1 MDDVSCPAAPVKVVS
16 DALGYGQAEVELC
29 RFVESAAQAVVV
41 DRRLS
46 DDGAHDRYQGF
57 PQRGKQAVHRRRR
70 HAFICDI
77 DQRVSD
83 VSIGREK
90 VRILAAKID
99 SLFEER
105 PHGGEVVCRPGAR
118 PSIIRGG
125 PERAGARDIFCA
137 NFDRPFEVASRH
149 AYQARVVRI
158 SGEGVGMGLGRVE
171 QLTEVRVDRLFVYE
185 LADSGALAGPCN
197 GPVFRHVGG
206 VIPAEQRPR
215 GPEIVHLEQA
225 ALEFRQLGF
234 GRLSV
239 AQDSAGLARPCP
251 CVNAHL
257 GAADTF
263 GGCQLESPRLNLSP
277 RPWHR
282 WAVTLSRMCCDAR
295 PGPRRQS
302 TTAMS
307 RWCSSVRVD
316 CAGGKCLVMR
326 ACS

>member
-1 MDDVSCPAAPVKVVS
+1 MRLATDSPKSSCAGSSKVPRRQSSSIDGCPAMARTIGTRAS
-16 DALGYGQAEVELC
+16 L
-29 RFVESAAQAVVV
+29 SAAN
-41 DRRLS
+41 RLL
-46 DDGAHDRYQGF
+46 
-57 PQRGKQAVHRRRR
+57 HRRRR

-90 VRILAAKID
+90 IRILAAEID
-99 SLFEER
+99 SLFQER

-125 PERAGARDIFCA
+125 PERAGARDIFCG
-137 NFDRPFEVASRH
+137 NFDRPFEVAPRH
-149 AYQARVVRI
+149 ADQARVVRI
-158 SGEGVGMGLGRVE
+158 SGEGVGMGLERVE

-185 LADSGALAGPCN
+185 LADSGALAGPRN
-197 GPVFRHVGG
+197 SPVFRHVGG
-206 VIPAEQRPR
+206 VIPAKQRTR
-215 GPEIVHLEQA
+215 GPEVVHLEQA
-225 ALEFRQLGF
+225 ALELRELGF

-239 AQDSAGLARPCP
+239 AQDSAGPGRPCP

-263 GGCQLESPRLNLSP
+263 GRCQMESPRLNLLP

-282 WAVTLSRMCCDAR
+282 SAVTLSRMCSDAR
-295 PGPRRQS
+295 PGPSRQS
-302 TTAMS
+302 TTALN
-307 RWCSSVRVD
+307 RWCSSGRVD
-316 CAGGKCLVMR
+316 GAGGKCLVMR